1 MFRVSRRLIVTAA
14 LAAAASACGGTKTTT
29 TSPST
34 IPAIPT
40 VVSETFSGTLLRNA
54 AYTHPFSVTDSGDV
68 SVFVLSSVDSR
79 NQANNA
85 IPIGVSLGT
94 WNGDTCTIVIAKD
107 NVSPG
112 NTIALTGRAT
122 SAGNLCVR
130 VYDIGFVPATSSSYE
145 LLIDHY

>member
-1 MFRVSRRLIVTAA
+1 MGNHIGHTTTIKRNGTIELTQQVSVMLGHIGSAMTTTFLTDCEDVVRRLE
-14 LAAAASACGGTKTTT
+14 LCD
-29 TSPST
+29 
-34 IPAIPT
+34 
-40 VVSETFSGTLLRNA
+40 EL
-54 AYTHPFSVTDSGDV
+54 HED
-68 SVFVLSSVDSR
+68 
-79 NQANNA
+79 
-85 IPIGVSLGT
+85 
-94 WNGDTCTIVIAKD
+94 GDTCTIVIAKD